1 MNLYMPKQNTANRA
15 LRAALFMD
23 KGGVTKTTSTAHLG
37 EALAREYGLN
47 VLLIDLAGKQGDL
60 SKQFGIH
67 DEVRAAE
74 DDAWPN
80 ISTVFAEEWSTI
92 AEKVPDA
99 VEDMIWETGENV
111 DLIPAHEGLDS
122 VDDDLASVNV
132 EDRYTRL
139 DEFLTNYVDPLGYD
153 VVLLDLPGLTNNVTL
168 NGLFATGR
176 VIAPLT
182 MGEFEERQ
190 LDQLVADIDEIVAG
204 FDVDLELAMVLPSM
218 YDKRANVDTEMLA
231 RLREQYPDRIA
242 PSPITDSQGVP
253 NAQAEGRTVFAV
265 PNDELLA
272 TAKRVKDAYT
282 DAATAL
288 LQRVDGETATTST
301 ETN

>member
-1 MNLYMPKQNTANRA
+1 
-15 LRAALFMD
+15 
-23 KGGVTKTTSTAHLG
+23 
-37 EALAREYGLN
+37 
-47 VLLIDLAGKQGDL
+47 
-60 SKQFGIH
+60 
-67 DEVRAAE
+67 
-74 DDAWPN
+74 
-80 ISTVFAEEWSTI
+80 
-92 AEKVPDA
+92 
-99 VEDMIWETGENV
+99 
-111 DLIPAHEGLDS
+111 
-122 VDDDLASVNV
+122 
-132 EDRYTRL
+132 
-139 DEFLTNYVDPLGYD
+139 
-153 VVLLDLPGLTNNVTL
+153 
-168 NGLFATGR
+168 
-176 VIAPLT
+176 

-242 PSPITDSQGVP
+242 PSPITSSQGVP

-288 LQRVDGETATTST
+288 LQRVDGETATAST